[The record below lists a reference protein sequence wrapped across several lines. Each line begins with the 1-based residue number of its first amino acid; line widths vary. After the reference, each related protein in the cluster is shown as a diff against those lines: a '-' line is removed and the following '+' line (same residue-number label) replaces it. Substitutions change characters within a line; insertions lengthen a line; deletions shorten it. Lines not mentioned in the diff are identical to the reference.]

1 MAGGGV
7 VLNRASM
14 ANIQDYHGRLT
25 FYVILV
31 AAVAAAGGLLFG
43 YDIGVT
49 GGVEAYDEF
58 QVKFFPD
65 VYEARHDTTTS
76 PYCVYDSQKMQ
87 AFTSSLFLAGLF
99 SSLFAAKI
107 TQTWG
112 RKMTMTLG
120 SIWFLIG
127 VGLTSGAVHIAMLV
141 VGRLCLGFGIG
152 FVNQVAPLYLSEMA
166 PVNYRGGLNV
176 CFQLC
181 ITIGILFAQLI
192 NYGMQSVN
200 HGWRISLAVAGG
212 PAIALFIGS
221 LLLPESPNSLVERGR
236 PEQARRILERLRG
249 TPQVD
254 AEFNDIVQGVESSKN
269 IRMRES
275 WALLFTKR
283 YSPMLVVTIL
293 INMFQQWTGINAIMF
308 YVPVLF
314 SSLGTGR
321 STALINTVVIGAV
334 NVGCTVIAV
343 LAVDRF
349 GRRFLL
355 VEGGIQCC
363 IMMIIVGVVLGVEFS
378 AVSGTILPKPVA
390 RGVLAVICLFIAG
403 FAWSWGPLGWLV
415 PSEIQP
421 LETRSAGTAA
431 AVVSNFLW
439 TFVVGQ
445 VFLTMLCTM
454 RFGVFLFFAGML
466 AIMSAFALFF
476 VPETKGLPVERIQVL
491 FARHWFWR
499 KWMGEAN
506 AEDIIAKEAARSAAR
521 KGATVEG
528 GAGYPA
534 GPTGPTVARKT
545 PAAGVAGL
553 LERASQFSSGW
564 APTEQQFI
572 VPGDEEE
579 VPPTK

>member
-14 ANIQDYHGRLT
+14 ANIQASPCCGSLRRPSFDYHGRLT

-49 GGVEAYDEF
+49 GGVEAFDEF

-65 VYEARHDTTTS
+65 VYANRHDTTTS

-107 TQTWG
+107 TQKWG

-127 VGLTSGAVHIAMLV
+127 VGLTSGAVEIGMLV

-166 PVNYRGGLNV
+166 PYNYRGGLNV

-192 NYGMQSVN
+192 NYGMQNVT

-236 PEQARRILERLRG
+236 PEQARRVLERLRG

-254 AEFNDIVQGVESSKN
+254 AEFNDIVLGVESSKG
-269 IRMRES
+269 IRMREAG
-275 WALLFTKR
+275 WEWEWG
-283 YSPMLVVTIL
+283 V
-293 INMFQQWTGINAIMF
+293 F

-321 STALINTVVIGAV
+321 KTALINTVVIGAV
-334 NVGCTVIAV
+334 NVGCTIIAV

-378 AVSGTILPKPVA
+378 SVSGTILPKPVA

-445 VFLTMLCTM
+445 VFLTMLCSM

-466 AIMSAFALFF
+466 AIMTAFALFF

-499 KWMGEAN
+499 RWMGEAA
-506 AEDIIAKEAARSAAR
+506 AEDIIAKEASRAAAR
-521 KGATVEG
+521 KGFTAEH
-528 GAGYPA
+528 GAGLPA
-534 GPTGPTVARKT
+534 GPTVARKT
-545 PAAGVAGL
+545 PAPGIAGV